1 MISLIVSI
9 IILLIGIGCI
19 IWCITVRPSNVTI
32 RNLSYISA
40 YCFMFA
46 LVISIGS
53 LYCGRSIY
61 KQKDMLIKK
70 HITEI
75 VLNNEVSYDTIKEAE
90 KYNRDVQYGN
100 NYWCRFNIEDRSEYI
115 INIDSYLEQSKQD
128 NNGDD

>member
-1 MISLIVSI
+1 MISLIVGI
-9 IILLIGIGCI
+9 IMLLIGILAIVSYVKSDFKVEMEFLTFVAAFCCSASVIVPI
-19 IWCITVRPSNVTI
+19 I
-32 RNLSYISA
+32 
-40 YCFMFA
+40 
-46 LVISIGS
+46 S
-53 LYCGRSIY
+53 LYLGMSIY
-61 KQKDMLIKK
+61 KQKDMLLEK
-70 HITEI
+70 HIIEI